1 MLLISIHHPLAKDLT
16 YHLFK
21 KMPIKGNLKMEVRVL
36 GSAREVGRSAVLLK
50 SSNTNL
56 LFDFGVLMQK
66 EIGFPVHVQPKDV
79 DAILLS
85 HAHLDHSGA
94 LPLFYLSNG
103 PKIYTTKLTLEL
115 SKLLIEDLL
124 RVSGFY
130 LPFEYLDLLEMM
142 RKTTTINPNDKV
154 KTSSF
159 EATFYDA
166 GHIPGSSSILV
177 EGEGKRILYTGDLN
191 DEDTQLLRGAE
202 YEIGELDLMITES
215 TYATEDHPPRSEVE
229 KSFVDY
235 AKEVVERGGTLFV
248 PAFSVGRAQEIACV
262 LSSHRFPYPTY
273 MDGMALKTNEILFRY
288 PEYLRDPKAFRKAIN
303 SVEVVTSW
311 KQRKKIIDT
320 PSVIISPAGMLVG
333 GAAVFYN
340 QQIAQREK
348 NAISIVAYQIQ
359 GTPGRT
365 LLEKGLALVNGKP
378 TKVKAEIKRFDFS
391 SHSGKSGLMNLMRK
405 VRGNPKILMV
415 HGEEQSCLSFAKAVK
430 ETFGFDAYAPKPGES
445 FHI

>member
-1 MLLISIHHPLAKDLT
+1 
-16 YHLFK
+16 
-21 KMPIKGNLKMEVRVL
+21 MEVRIL
-36 GSAREVGRSAVLLK
+36 GAAREVGRSAILLK
-50 SSNTNL
+50 SSNTNIL
-56 LFDFGVLMQK
+56 LDFGVLMQR
-66 EIGFPVHVQPKDV
+66 EIGFPVHVQPRDL

-103 PKIYTTKLTLEL
+103 PRIYTTPLTLEL
-115 SKLLIEDLL
+115 TRLLIEDLL

-130 LPFEYLDLLEMM
+130 LPFEYLDLLEMI
-142 RKTTTINPNDKV
+142 KKITTINPNDRV
-154 KTSSF
+154 KISSF
-159 EATFYDA
+159 DVAFYDA
-166 GHIPGSSSILV
+166 GHIPGSVSILL
-177 EGEGKRILYTGDLN
+177 EGGGKRILYTGDIN
-191 DEDTQLLRGAE
+191 DEDTQLLRGAD
-202 YEIGELDLMITES
+202 YEIGELDLLVIES

-229 KSFVDY
+229 KTFVEY

-248 PAFSVGRAQEIACV
+248 PAFSVGRAQEIACT

-288 PEYLRDPKAFRKAIN
+288 PEYLRDYRAFRRAIN
-303 SVEVVTSW
+303 NVEVVTAW
-311 KQRKKIIDT
+311 RQRKQIINT

-348 NAISIVAYQIQ
+348 NAIAIVAYQVQ

-391 SHSGKSGLMNLMRK
+391 SHSGKSGLMNLLRK
-405 VRGNPKILMV
+405 VKGNPKVLMV
-415 HGEEQSCLSFAKAVK
+415 HGEEPSCVSFAKNVK
-430 ETFGFDAYAPKPGES
+430 EIFGFEAHAPKPNES
-445 FHI
+445 FQI

>member
-1 MLLISIHHPLAKDLT
+1 
-16 YHLFK
+16 
-21 KMPIKGNLKMEVRVL
+21 MPIKGNPKMEVKVL

-50 SSNTNL
+50 SSSANL
-56 LFDFGVLMQK
+56 LLDFGVLVQK

-103 PKIYTTKLTLEL
+103 PRTYTTPLTLEL
-115 SKLLIEDLL
+115 TRLLIEDFL
-124 RVSGFY
+124 RISGFY

-142 RKTTTINPNDKV
+142 KKTITISPNETVRISDFKV
-154 KTSSF
+154 
-159 EATFYDA
+159 TFYDA
-166 GHIPGSSSILV
+166 GHIPGSTSILL
-177 EGEGKRILYTGDLN
+177 EGEGKRILYTGDIN
-191 DEDTQLLRGAE
+191 DEDTQLLKGAD
-202 YEIGELDLMITES
+202 YEVGELDLLITES
-215 TYATEDHPPRSEVE
+215 TYATEDHPPRKEIE
-229 KSFVDY
+229 ESFVEY
-235 AKEVVERGGTLFV
+235 AKEVIERGGVLFV

-262 LSSHRFPYPTY
+262 LHSYNFPYQIY

-288 PEYLRDPKAFRKAIN
+288 PEYLRNPRLFRKAIN
-303 SVEVVTSW
+303 NVEVVTSW
-311 KQRKKIIDT
+311 KQRKRIINT

-340 QQIAQREK
+340 QQIAQRER
-348 NAISIVAYQIQ
+348 NAIAIVAYQVT

-365 LLEKGLALVNGKP
+365 LLEKGLALVNGRP

-391 SHSGKSGLMNLMRK
+391 SHSGRSGLMNLIRK

-415 HGEEQSCLSFAKAVK
+415 HGEEESCVSFAKTVK
-430 ETFGFDAYAPKPGES
+430 EEFEFEAYAPKPGDT
-445 FHI
+445 FQI